1 VFSRI
6 GAGDDLAK
14 GHSTFLV
21 EMIET
26 ATILN
31 QATNRSLIILDE
43 IGRGTSTYDGMAI
56 AWSCLEYI
64 HNNIKGRTLFST
76 HYHELTELSNNLA
89 NLKCYTVSVKEWENK
104 IIFMHKVIKG
114 IANRSYGI
122 NVAEIA
128 GIPKNVIQRSKQIL
142 HRLHD
147 ENASSTLQENNNL
160 DLFSYNK
167 PQEED
172 PLRQKLSQINPD
184 ELSPKEA
191 LNLLY
196 QLKKDA

>member
-1 VFSRI
+1 
-6 GAGDDLAK
+6 
-14 GHSTFLV
+14 
-21 EMIET
+21 
-26 ATILN
+26 
-31 QATNRSLIILDE
+31 
-43 IGRGTSTYDGMAI
+43 
-56 AWSCLEYI
+56 
-64 HNNIKGRTLFST
+64 
-76 HYHELTELSNNLA
+76 
-89 NLKCYTVSVKEWENK
+89 
-104 IIFMHKVIKG
+104 MHKVIKG

-147 ENASSTLQENNNL
+147 ENSSNRLQEKGNL
-160 DLFSYNK
+160 DLFSYNI
-167 PQEED
+167 PQKED

-196 QLKKDA
+196 QLKKDANTTH